1 MKWIVIATLGLI
13 TLSGCAPSSPSP
25 DQIRQKTA
33 NATAAAARDT
43 KAVAQ
48 GIVQGLRTK
57 GPLNINRAT
66 KEQLETLPGIDGVTA
81 DRIIADRPYKDSDEL
96 LHRRIVSRTEYHKIA
111 TKIKAR

>member
-1 MKWIVIATLGLI
+1 MKWIVIATVGFI
-13 TLSGCAPSSPSP
+13 TLAGCAPSSPSP

-48 GIVQGLRTK
+48 GIVDGLRTK

-81 DRIIADRPYKDSDEL
+81 DKIIAGKPYKNSDEL
-96 LHRRIVSRTEYHKIA
+96 LHRHIVSRTEYRKIA
-111 TKIKAR
+111 TKIKTR